1 MTGKTGWAFGLAT
14 TAVVL
19 IGVVIWAA
27 WSVRVDSESSPQAAG
42 PALEPVGEVIVEMD
56 GLQFRPSRLEIPVG
70 TVVTFVNRDPV
81 THNVVQTTPSQL
93 GRNEALFSSPR
104 LEPGESWSFRFDQ
117 PGRYPILCLDG
128 GHYAVGM
135 LGTITVYE
143 AGVADRELKEEP
155 VLTGASRQQ
164 TGATSSAA
172 DRSGDTGA
180 ERWTEVD
187 GRPAATP

>member
-14 TAVVL
+14 TAVLL

-164 TGATSSAA
+164 AGAASASA
-172 DRSGDTGA
+172 DGPGDTGA
-180 ERWTEVD
+180 ERWAEVD
-187 GRPAATP
+187 GLTGTTP